1 MTALATAPAD
11 ALDVAQ
17 VSIRD
22 TGDEFYFYTWDFRG
36 RTYWACDD
44 GRVRYVENG
53 AESET
58 TARARL
64 DLSQW
69 SAARNNEAVW
79 AEEIRAWLVA
89 HHSGINYSGTATAL
103 PSCDACEDDH
113 ASVVLADG
121 TTVCAREGIDR

>member
-44 GRVRYVENG
+44 GRVRYVESG

-69 SAARNNEAVW
+69 SASRDNEAVW

-89 HHSGINYSGTATAL
+89 HHSGINF
-103 PSCDACEDDH
+103 
-113 ASVVLADG
+113 
-121 TTVCAREGIDR
+121 R